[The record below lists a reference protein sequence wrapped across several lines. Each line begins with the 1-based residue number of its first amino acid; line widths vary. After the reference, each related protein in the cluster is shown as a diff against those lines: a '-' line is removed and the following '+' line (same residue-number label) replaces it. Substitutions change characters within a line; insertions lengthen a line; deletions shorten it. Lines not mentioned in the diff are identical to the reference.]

1 MTMTAMSATTGLRKI
16 LSRANWRIAPAA
28 FAPATLEIFL
38 PPDWPESGAPL
49 AWRRHGGHGPVQH
62 GQASDPGVLAE
73 MARRARLHVWTPAGA
88 TLLTRVNLPTR
99 RRAKILQALPYA
111 LEDQLLE
118 DPAQLH
124 FAWTA
129 QADGSLVVAVTARE
143 RVRAWLGGLTTV
155 GLRPQALCPVTLAVP
170 LADDGWSLA
179 FADGHCW
186 LRTGALTGFACPVS
200 PATPPALLQAVVRE
214 ARAAGRLPPAL
225 TVYDAPDGFDARAWS
240 AALGLP
246 LLSAAA
252 PLREA
257 PPATLPM
264 LNLLQG
270 EFAPAIQVATFLR
283 PLRLAA
289 VVLAIAV
296 IGGLTVDL
304 WEWWWLHRL
313 HVSSRQEMTRLFLE
327 SFPDQKVVVDSALQ
341 MQRQI
346 EALQTRQGVPGARDF
361 LPLLRRI
368 TPVLGANAG
377 SGVRALT
384 YADRELTVTV
394 LVPDRPALDR
404 LAADLGRVG
413 LSAEILA
420 ADSRA
425 EGLQGQLRIRA
436 PAAVDAARIKP

>member
-1 MTMTAMSATTGLRKI
+1 
-16 LSRANWRIAPAA
+16 
-28 FAPATLEIFL
+28 
-38 PPDWPESGAPL
+38 
-49 AWRRHGGHGPVQH
+49 
-62 GQASDPGVLAE
+62 
-73 MARRARLHVWTPAGA
+73 
-88 TLLTRVNLPTR
+88 
-99 RRAKILQALPYA
+99 
-111 LEDQLLE
+111 
-118 DPAQLH
+118 
-124 FAWTA
+124 
-129 QADGSLVVAVTARE
+129 
-143 RVRAWLGGLTTV
+143 
-155 GLRPQALCPVTLAVP
+155 
-170 LADDGWSLA
+170 
-179 FADGHCW
+179 
-186 LRTGALTGFACPVS
+186 
-200 PATPPALLQAVVRE
+200 
-214 ARAAGRLPPAL
+214 
-225 TVYDAPDGFDARAWS
+225 
-240 AALGLP
+240 
-246 LLSAAA
+246 
-252 PLREA
+252 
-257 PPATLPM
+257 M

-304 WEWWWLHRL
+304 WEWWWLHRA

-327 SFPDQKVVVDSALQ
+327 SFPDQKVVVDPALQ

-394 LVPDRPALDR
+394 VVPDRPALDR

-413 LSAEILA
+413 LNTEILA
-420 ADSRA
+420 ANSRA

-436 PAAVDAARIKP
+436 PAAVDAARTRP